1 MHGRELMKAP
11 RLALVAWG
19 VCALVGGSA
28 PCVAQAADALD
39 RLQVA
44 TEAERAQAG
53 GAWVH
58 CLLPGQV
65 RRLGLSVV
73 PTPRRAVRVSPAEC
87 LAAGGEYVEP
97 QDTLGALKIW
107 LPLAADGMPEAQAT
121 AGELYEQQGQPK
133 LARVWYEKAAAA
145 GVARAQFNLASLEV
159 QSGAAT
165 PGSDRTQQLL
175 AAASGGWVAG
185 LVMAPRE
192 QLRIDVV
199 APEAAMRLPR
209 PVDGV
214 LTVEA
219 GAQARELVAR
229 VVAPA
234 GLKSVKVNGQSMQ
247 PDAHGLLQVALTATP
262 PGAAQDAAASVAAQA
277 YAFEAVGTDGALA
290 RTEVRVLQRSS
301 GEVLPSLV
309 AKVPPEQ
316 LLAQAPTASGAAAPH
331 LPTVAAPTGRRWALM
346 IANQAYAQWGALDTP
361 VSDAQ
366 AVGEVLRDRYGFDVQ
381 WVRNA
386 TRAQMLQALQALRA
400 RVGPQDQVL
409 VYYAGHGQMDSVT
422 ARGYWIPVDGD
433 KQDISRWVSVIDVTD
448 QLSAMQ
454 ARHAMVIA
462 DSCYSGTLTHSLM
475 PRIDTAL
482 AEGQRRQA
490 LEFLSRQ
497 KVRVAMTSGGL
508 EPVLDGGSIEHSLFA
523 RSLLDVLRQV
533 QAPVA
538 ALELHQAVAARFAHL
553 GRRLQVQQQPHYA
566 PIAFAGHEAGDF
578 VLSPR

>member
-1 MHGRELMKAP
+1 MRGVVAKASGVI
-11 RLALVAWG
+11 RMASGACALALVALP
-19 VCALVGGSA
+19 ASLR
-28 PCVAQAADALD
+28 AADALD
-39 RLQVA
+39 RLHA
-44 TEAERAQAG
+44 ASEAERAQAG

-73 PTPRRAVRVSPAEC
+73 ATPRRAVRVSPAEC

-107 LPLAADGMPEAQAT
+107 LPLAAEGMPEAQAT

-145 GVARAQFNLASLEV
+145 GVARAQFNLASLELRAGT
-159 QSGAAT
+159 SA

-185 LVMAPRE
+185 LVMAPRDR
-192 QLRIDVV
+192 LRIDVV
-199 APEAAMRLPR
+199 APDAALRLPR

-219 GAQARELVAR
+219 GPQARELVAR
-229 VVAPA
+229 VVAPS
-234 GLKSVKVNGQSMQ
+234 GLKTLTVNGQAVQ
-247 PDAHGLLQVALTATP
+247 PDAQGLVQVALADGGQ
-262 PGAAQDAAASVAAQA
+262 GAAGQAVVAQA
-277 YAFEAVGTDGALA
+277 FALEAQGTDGALA

-301 GEVLPSLV
+301 GEALARPVATPS
-309 AKVPPEQ
+309 PEQ
-316 LLAQAPTASGAAAPH
+316 LLAQAPTASGASRQVDPAAA
-331 LPTVAAPTGRRWALM
+331 LPPGRRWALM
-346 IANQAYAQWGALDTP
+346 IANQAYTQWGALDTP
-361 VSDAQ
+361 VQDAQ

-422 ARGYWIPVDGD
+422 ARGYWVPVDGD
-433 KQDISRWVSVIDVTD
+433 KQDVSGWVSVIDVTD
-448 QLSAMQ
+448 QLSAMP

-475 PRIDTAL
+475 PQIDTAL

>member
-1 MHGRELMKAP
+1 MA
-11 RLALVAWG
+11 LAAWAA
-19 VCALVGGSA
+19 CALLAGAA
-28 PCVAQAADALD
+28 PLSTHAADALD
-39 RLQVA
+39 RLNAA
-44 TEAERAQAG
+44 TETDRALAS

-73 PTPRRAVRVSPAEC
+73 STPRRALRMSPPEC

-97 QDTLGALKIW
+97 QDTVGALKIW

-145 GVARAQFNLASLEV
+145 GVARAHFNLASLDV
-159 QSGAAT
+159 QSGATT

-185 LVMAPRE
+185 LVMAPRDR
-192 QLRIDVV
+192 LRIEVV
-199 APEAAMRLPR
+199 APETAMRLPR

-219 GAQARELVAR
+219 GPQARELVAR

-234 GLKSVKVNGQSMQ
+234 GLKSVKVNGQPVQ
-247 PDAHGLLQVALTATP
+247 PDAQGLLQVPLASAEQG
-262 PGAAQDAAASVAAQA
+262 GAAVAGAQA
-277 YAFEAVGTDGALA
+277 YALEAQATDGALA
-290 RTEVRVLQRSS
+290 RTEVRVVQRSS
-301 GEVLPSLV
+301 GEALALPV
-309 AKVPPEQ
+309 ATTLSPEQ
-316 LLAQAPTASGAAAPH
+316 LMAQAPTASGAAASGERAPNERAQS
-331 LPTVAAPTGRRWALM
+331 LPAGRRWALM
-346 IANQAYAQWGALDTP
+346 IANQAYAQWGTLDTP
-361 VSDAQ
+361 LTDAQ

-433 KQDISRWVSVIDVTD
+433 KQDVSRWVSVIDVTD

-475 PRIDTAL
+475 PQIDTAL

-533 QAPVA
+533 HAPVA